1 MILRDLPDDSRFVYN
16 CSFSHDEVQQLIK
29 EKEYNRDM
37 LKLLKMLWISNGMSA
52 GPAGILAGA
61 MIAAD
66 IYNLKA
72 ADKGNGVDIYTLNNQ
87 PAIVYYQS
95 R

>member
-1 MILRDLPDDSRFVYN
+1 M
-16 CSFSHDEVQQLIK
+16 IK

-37 LKLLKMLWISNGMSA
+37 LKLLKMLLISNGMSA